1 LRRAGAPSPVAAV
14 RFALIRWLAACVLGL
29 VGSVAV
35 AQTFVPPKG
44 PGSIGGIVIRKAP
57 GTLTGA
63 AKLVLPLGGPWGT
76 LVGAGIQGYNMCV
89 ADTSSNPW
97 PWCFRSKNAPSG
109 VVGGGVEQVNP
120 ITSTETAVPRAKLVL
135 DSNGS
140 WVNQP
145 TLYESQAAACTAGGG
160 WNGNYTNCNGCA
172 NRHAL
177 FYQQGINCAACQCV
191 NTGKQYH
198 AVWMWPS
205 DGTLAGGD
213 TSQAPPSRTSTTACP
228 AGGYTYNPSTQKCER
243 TNAGTDDGYPAWEA
257 NTGADGWHRPTVIVD
272 PDPFEVGQAETAIQ
286 PWEYDSTDA
295 NGNPVRV
302 RVTPLTGGGVKIET
316 RRQLVRD
323 GQTITERKIAI
334 ADPNGLVTV
343 QEEGVY
349 TGPLTGVPD
358 TTPGGQV
365 VNPNTLTIPDD
376 YSLRARQC
384 GYPGGPPCA
393 LEPVELKTETLP
405 SPPDYDGPKT
415 ELEDARKSWGDVI
428 VGATDTDDKDTAWT
442 FSFSFPT
449 TCSAINIPFPVR
461 SFSLDLCS
469 LRSVSDPLVSLIW
482 LGTAIFT
489 CIGMIGRTLSAG

>member
-1 LRRAGAPSPVAAV
+1 
-14 RFALIRWLAACVLGL
+14 VLGL

-44 PGSIGGIVIRKAP
+44 TGSIGGIVIRKAP

-109 VVGGGVEQVNP
+109 VVGGGLEQVNP
-120 ITSTETAVPRAKLVL
+120 VSLTETAVPRARLLNV
-135 DSNGS
+135 SNS
-140 WVNQP
+140 QWYNPP
-145 TLYESQAAACTAGGG
+145 TVYASQASACGGASG
-160 WNGNYTNCNGCA
+160 WNGSYTNCVGCGTQHSLFGQNGIPC
-172 NRHAL
+172 
-177 FYQQGINCAACQCV
+177 GACVCV
-191 NTGKQYH
+191 NSGQQYQ
-198 AVWMWPS
+198 AVWAWPS
-205 DGTLAGGD
+205 DETLAGGS
-213 TSQAPPSRTSTTACP
+213 TSSAPPSRTVTTACP
-228 AGGYTYNPSTQKCER
+228 SGGYTYNPTTQKCER
-243 TNAGTDDGYPAWEA
+243 TNLGTDDGYPAWEA

-295 NGNPVRV
+295 DGNPVRV

-334 ADPNGLVTV
+334 ADPNGFVTV

-384 GYPGGPPCA
+384 GYPGGPACA
-393 LEPVELKTETLP
+393 VEPVELKTETLP
-405 SPPDYDGPKT
+405 SPPDYNA
-415 ELEDARKSWGDVI
+415 EKSEIEAAQADWTDVI
-428 VGATDTDDKDTAWT
+428 SGSIGTGDKNTAWT
-442 FSFSFPT
+442 FSFQFPT
-449 TCSAINIPFPVR
+449 TCSALPIAFPVR
-461 SFSLDLCS
+461 TFTLDLCS

-489 CIGMIGRTLSAG
+489 CIGMIGRALSGG